1 MHLDMGKYAFYV
13 WTGWG
18 LTALILGALVA
29 DTLAR
34 ARRWARE
41 IERLERKGDQR

>member
-13 WTGWG
+13 WAGWG
-18 LTALILGALVA
+18 LTVLILGGLVA

-41 IERLERKGDQR
+41 VERLERRGEK